1 MPLPARFT
9 SFRAEF
15 QPAGEVM
22 SDQKPT
28 PTLLHAISSV
38 APNSHWEPQSGG
50 QTNRL
55 WRDQTGLVL
64 KLYITEPKN
73 PLFANDPAAELAC
86 LTALAPLG
94 LAPRSVASGTCESGA
109 WLLYRHI
116 PGAPWQCGTR
126 RVAEALKA
134 LHAVEPPEGLP
145 PALDTAEA
153 IHRKIVSILAE
164 IVPDSAAILR
174 KIAPEPMHS
183 NPPKPAFLH
192 GDPVPGNLIVNGDV
206 LTFID
211 WQCPAIGDPVHDL
224 ALFLS
229 PAMQQVYR
237 GAPLT
242 AEEESEF
249 LNAYGCPETVERLH
263 RIRPHYHSLMA
274 AYSLWKAERGAT
286 AYAAA
291 ARLEIARL
299 S

>member
-1 MPLPARFT
+1 
-9 SFRAEF
+9 
-15 QPAGEVM
+15 M
-22 SDQKPT
+22 SDQQPT
-28 PTLLHAISSV
+28 PTLLQAISSV
-38 APNSHWEPQSGG
+38 VPHSHWEPQTGG

-64 KLYITEPKN
+64 KQYITEPKN

-86 LTALAPLG
+86 LAALAPSG
-94 LAPRSVASGTCESGA
+94 FAPQSVASGTCESGA

-116 PGAPWQCGTR
+116 PGAPWQSGTAQ
-126 RVAEALKA
+126 VAKVLKA
-134 LHAVEPPEGLP
+134 LHAKKPPEGLT
-145 PALDTAEA
+145 PALATAEA
-153 IHRKIVSILAE
+153 LNEKTVSILAE
-164 IVPDSAAILR
+164 ITPESAAKVR
-174 KIAPEPMHS
+174 KLAPPAIRIQA
-183 NPPKPAFLH
+183 PTPAFLH
-192 GDPVPGNLIVNGDV
+192 GDPVPGNLIVEGDA

-229 PAMQQVYR
+229 PAMQHVYR

-242 AEEESEF
+242 THEEAEF
-249 LNAYGCPETVERLH
+249 LKAYDCTEATERLGQ
-263 RIRPHYHSLMA
+263 IRPHYHWLMA
-274 AYSLWKAERGAT
+274 AYCLWKAERGAA

>member
-1 MPLPARFT
+1 
-9 SFRAEF
+9 
-15 QPAGEVM
+15 M
-22 SDQKPT
+22 SDQQPA
-28 PTLLHAISSV
+28 PTLLQAISSV
-38 APNSHWEPQSGG
+38 APHSHWELQTGG

-64 KLYITEPKN
+64 KQYITEPKN

-86 LTALAPLG
+86 LTVLAPSG
-94 LAPRSVASGTCESGA
+94 FAPQSVASGACESGA

-116 PGAPWQCGTR
+116 PGAPWQSGTA
-126 RVAEALKA
+126 RVAKALKA
-134 LHAVEPPEGLP
+134 LHAAEPPAGLP

-153 IHRKIVSILAE
+153 IHRNTVSILAE
-164 IVPDSAAILR
+164 ITLESAAKVR
-174 KIAPEPMHS
+174 KLAPPTIRIQA
-183 NPPKPAFLH
+183 PTPAFLH
-192 GDPVPGNLIVNGDV
+192 GDPVPGNLIVKGDA

-211 WQCPAIGDPVHDL
+211 WQCPAVGDPVHDL

-249 LNAYGCPETVERLH
+249 LKAYGCPETVERLH
-263 RIRPHYHSLMA
+263 QIRPHYHWLMA
-274 AYSLWKAERGAT
+274 TYCLWKAERGAA